1 MPASFVL
8 KRSADKQF
16 YFVLTAENGE
26 PILTSETYT
35 TKAGAQGGIQ
45 LVRDNSTK
53 DDLFE
58 RKQTAD
64 GSHHFSLKVPQRR
77 ADRAAAMT
85 YPYLDAAERV
95 VATVKRLA
103 RRAPIREEI

>member
-16 YFVLTAENGE
+16 HVVLTAENGE

-45 LVRDNSTK
+45 LMRDSSTQ
-53 DDLFE
+53 DELYE

-64 GSHHFSLKVPQRR
+64 GGHGFILKSAKGELIGRGE
-77 ADRAAAMT
+77 T
-85 YPYLDAAERV
+85 YPYLDAAERG
-95 VATVKRLA
+95 VAAVKRVA
-103 RRAPIREEI
+103 RRALIREEV

>member
-16 YFVLTAENGE
+16 HIVLTAENGE
-26 PILTSETYT
+26 PILTSETFT

-45 LVRDNSTK
+45 SVRDSSTK
-53 DDLFE
+53 DELFE

-64 GSHHFSLKVPQRR
+64 GGYYFILKSDNGEPIGRSG
-77 ADRAAAMT
+77 M
-85 YPYLDAAERV
+85 YPYLDAAERG
-95 VATVKRLA
+95 VAAVKRVA

>member
-16 YFVLTAENGE
+16 HFVLTAENGE
-26 PILTSETYT
+26 TILTSEIYT

-45 LVRDNSTK
+45 LVRDSSAK
-53 DDLFE
+53 DELYE
-58 RKQTAD
+58 RRQTAD
-64 GSHHFSLKVPQRR
+64 GGHAFSLKSAKGEPIGRSE
-77 ADRAAAMT
+77 A

-95 VATVKRLA
+95 VATVKRVA
-103 RRAPIREEI
+103 RRAPVREEI